1 MLIFG
6 GILKLFGD
14 LCGLVGP
21 LSISYIVDFINLQL
35 SNETNSNV
43 SDLMIAGAGST
54 MEMKI
59 FNENDYITM
68 MNFPNW
74 SEFIA
79 NGWIMA
85 FIVLIAFLLQG
96 TFSQASTNLVNME
109 GIKIK
114 NALQGLIYR
123 KTLSL
128 SGSCFYKSNATNSK
142 GTSVADNSNSNDNGK
157 ITDDNDGNDDDD
169 NMNDVGKITNL
180 MSDDS
185 LNIMSF
191 FWIVHYV
198 WSIPLKVMIFILNIR
213 IPNFSINPLTF
224 NSPVDNHYYLLSL
237 LETGNKFSDR
247 ICCLHPVYDSITI
260 CCWKNDVFQFK
271 SWCCKLKTFLILY
284 YLSLE
289 TSRNSSFSSSSAL
302 FFL

>member
-35 SNETNSNV
+35 SNATNSNV
-43 SDLMIAGAGST
+43 SDLMIAGAGSA

-59 FNENDYITM
+59 FNENDYVTM
-68 MNFPNW
+68 INYPNW
-74 SEFIA
+74 TEFIA

-142 GTSVADNSNSNDNGK
+142 GTSAAENSNSNDNGK
-157 ITDDNDGNDDDD
+157 ITDDNDGNHDDDND

-198 WSIPLKVMIFILNIR
+198 WSIPLKVMKYFGKII
-213 IPNFSINPLTF
+213 
-224 NSPVDNHYYLLSL
+224 
-237 LETGNKFSDR
+237 
-247 ICCLHPVYDSITI
+247 
-260 CCWKNDVFQFK
+260 K
-271 SWCCKLKTFLILY
+271 S
-284 YLSLE
+284 
-289 TSRNSSFSSSSAL
+289 
-302 FFL
+302 

>member
-35 SNETNSNV
+35 LNETNSNV
-43 SDLMIAGAGST
+43 SDLMIAGAAGA
-54 MEMKI
+54 MEMKN
-59 FNENDYITM
+59 FNENDYVAMI
-68 MNFPNW
+68 NYPNW

-128 SGSCFYKSNATNSK
+128 SGSCFYKSNATNPK
-142 GTSVADNSNSNDNGK
+142 GKSAAENSNLNDNQK
-157 ITDDNDGNDDDD
+157 IKDDNDDGVDDFDDD
-169 NMNDVGKITNL
+169 MNDVGKITNL

-191 FWIVHYV
+191 FWIIHYV
-198 WSIPLKVMIFILNIR
+198 WSIPLKVIFL
-213 IPNFSINPLTF
+213 F
-224 NSPVDNHYYLLSL
+224 
-237 LETGNKFSDR
+237 ET
-247 ICCLHPVYDSITI
+247 
-260 CCWKNDVFQFK
+260 
-271 SWCCKLKTFLILY
+271 
-284 YLSLE
+284 
-289 TSRNSSFSSSSAL
+289 
-302 FFL
+302 FFLNFY

>member
-35 SNETNSNV
+35 SNETNSNA
-43 SDLMIAGAGST
+43 SDLMIAGAGSA

-59 FNENDYITM
+59 FNENDYVTM

-142 GTSVADNSNSNDNGK
+142 ETSAAENSNSNDNGK
-157 ITDDNDGNDDDD
+157 VTDNNDGNNVDDDED
-169 NMNDVGKITNL
+169 DDMNDVGKITNL

-185 LNIMSF
+185 LNVMSF

-198 WSIPLKVMIFILNIR
+198 WSIPLKVMIFFFDLIYQLI
-213 IPNFSINPLTF
+213 INL
-224 NSPVDNHYYLLSL
+224 
-237 LETGNKFSDR
+237 
-247 ICCLHPVYDSITI
+247 
-260 CCWKNDVFQFK
+260 
-271 SWCCKLKTFLILY
+271 
-284 YLSLE
+284 
-289 TSRNSSFSSSSAL
+289 
-302 FFL
+302 